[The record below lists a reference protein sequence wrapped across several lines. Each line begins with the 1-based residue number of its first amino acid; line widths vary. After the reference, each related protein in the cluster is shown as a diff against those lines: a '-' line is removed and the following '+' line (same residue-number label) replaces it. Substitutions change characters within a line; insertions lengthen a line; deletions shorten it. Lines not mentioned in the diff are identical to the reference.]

1 MSNQTSDNKVNSEE
15 HITSYTHY
23 TDVISTSI

>member
-1 MSNQTSDNKVNSEE
+1 MSNQTSDNKENSEE
-15 HITSYTHY
+15 NITSYTLY